1 MAHGRPPGRGDG
13 AAPGAG
19 RHGHHGRGPG
29 SGTRPKAAGAGGTAG
44 LRGAEPSPWRGPAPE
59 RDTGSGHGP
68 LSPGRTTGLRGG
80 GTLIP
85 AWPGPGTRRER
96 SARAPVRPGAVGGSW
111 SARRGPAGGA
121 VRLRM
126 GGTVGAAGVSGR
138 GALSY
143 VAVTLGRMAANT
155 SPEAPLPVGEVS
167 RLIGGWIDRLGAVWV
182 EGQITQLSR
191 RPGAG
196 VVFLTLR
203 DPSYDISVSVTC
215 YRQVFDAVADVV
227 GEGARVVV
235 HAKPEWYA
243 PRGQLSLRAAEIKP
257 VGVGELL
264 ARLEQLKKSL
274 AREGLFA
281 PERKKPLPFLP
292 QLIGL
297 VCGRASAAERDVLE
311 NARHRWPAVRFE
323 VRNVPVQGVHAVPQ
337 VVQAVKELD
346 ARDDV
351 DVIVV
356 ARGGGSVE
364 DLLPFS
370 DEQLVRAVA
379 ACRTPVVSAIG
390 HEPDSPLLD
399 LVADL
404 RASTPTDAAKKVV
417 PDVGEEYERV
427 RQLRDRARRCV
438 AAFVDREERGLAH
451 ALARPAIQDP
461 HRMIDERAEQ
471 VTALLERGRRSLR
484 HQLDRADSELTHTHA
499 RVVALSPAATLKRG
513 YAVLQRA
520 DGHAVRDPGEVEPGE
535 TLRARVSEGD
545 FSVRVDA

>member
-1 MAHGRPPGRGDG
+1 MA
-13 AAPGAG
+13 
-19 RHGHHGRGPG
+19 
-29 SGTRPKAAGAGGTAG
+29 
-44 LRGAEPSPWRGPAPE
+44 L
-59 RDTGSGHGP
+59 
-68 LSPGRTTGLRGG
+68 
-80 GTLIP
+80 
-85 AWPGPGTRRER
+85 
-96 SARAPVRPGAVGGSW
+96 
-111 SARRGPAGGA
+111 
-121 VRLRM
+121 
-126 GGTVGAAGVSGR
+126 
-138 GALSY
+138 
-143 VAVTLGRMAANT
+143 NT
-155 SPEAPLPVGEVS
+155 SAETPVPVGEVS

-203 DPSYDISVSVTC
+203 DPSYDISIGVTC

-243 PRGQLSLRAAEIKP
+243 PRGQLSLRAAEIRP

-264 ARLEQLKKSL
+264 ARLETLKKAL
-274 AREGLFA
+274 AAEGLFA
-281 PERKKPLPFLP
+281 AERKKPLPFLP

-346 ARDDV
+346 EIAEV
-351 DVIVV
+351 DVIIV

-379 ACRTPVVSAIG
+379 QCRTPVVSAIG
-390 HEPDSPLLD
+390 HEPDNPLLD
-399 LVADL
+399 HVADL

-417 PDVGEEYERV
+417 PDVGEELERV
-427 RQLRDRARRCV
+427 RMLRDRARRCADALV
-438 AAFVDREERGLAH
+438 GREERGLAH
-451 ALARPAIQDP
+451 ALARPVLEDP
-461 HRMIDERAEQ
+461 HRMVGERADQ
-471 VTALLERGRRSLR
+471 VASLVDRSRRCLG
-484 HQLDRADSELTHTHA
+484 HLLDRADSELTHTHA
-499 RVVALSPAATLKRG
+499 RVVALSPAATLQRG
-513 YAVLQRA
+513 YAVLQKGDGQVVRA
-520 DGHAVRDPGEVEPGE
+520 PGE
-535 TLRARVSEGD
+535 TGPGEALRARVAEGE
-545 FSVRVDA
+545 FTVRVEG

>member
-1 MAHGRPPGRGDG
+1 MA
-13 AAPGAG
+13 
-19 RHGHHGRGPG
+19 
-29 SGTRPKAAGAGGTAG
+29 
-44 LRGAEPSPWRGPAPE
+44 
-59 RDTGSGHGP
+59 
-68 LSPGRTTGLRGG
+68 
-80 GTLIP
+80 
-85 AWPGPGTRRER
+85 
-96 SARAPVRPGAVGGSW
+96 V
-111 SARRGPAGGA
+111 
-121 VRLRM
+121 
-126 GGTVGAAGVSGR
+126 
-138 GALSY
+138 
-143 VAVTLGRMAANT
+143 NT
-155 SPEAPLPVGEVS
+155 SAEAPIPVGEVS

-203 DPSYDISVSVTC
+203 DPSYDISVGVTC

-227 GEGARVVV
+227 SEGARVVV
-235 HAKPEWYA
+235 HCKPEWYA
-243 PRGQLSLRAAEIKP
+243 PRGQLSLRAAEIRP

-292 QLIGL
+292 QMIGL

-346 ARDDV
+346 ADDAV
-351 DVIVV
+351 DVIIV

-390 HEPDSPLLD
+390 HEPDNPLLD
-399 LVADL
+399 HVADL

-417 PDVGEEYERV
+417 PDVGEESERV

-438 AAFVDREERGLAH
+438 HALLDREERGLAH
-451 ALARPAIQDP
+451 ALARPSIQDP
-461 HRMIDERAEQ
+461 HRMVDAREDEVTSLLDRA
-471 VTALLERGRRSLR
+471 RRSLR
-484 HQLDRADSELTHTHA
+484 HQLDRAESEVTHTHA
-499 RVVALSPAATLKRG
+499 RVVALSPAATLRRG
-513 YAVLQRA
+513 YAVLQRP
-520 DGHAVRDPGEVEPGE
+520 DGHAVRAPDEVAPGEE
-535 TLRARVSEGD
+535 LRARVSEGE
-545 FSVRVDA
+545 FTVRVEP

>member
-1 MAHGRPPGRGDG
+1 METPGEPMTPVQGRPAADAG
-13 AAPGAG
+13 ADAGPETGAGAG
-19 RHGHHGRGPG
+19 RPH
-29 SGTRPKAAGAGGTAG
+29 
-44 LRGAEPSPWRGPAPE
+44 
-59 RDTGSGHGP
+59 D
-68 LSPGRTTGLRGG
+68 RGG
-80 GTLIP
+80 
-85 AWPGPGTRRER
+85 
-96 SARAPVRPGAVGGSW
+96 S
-111 SARRGPAGGA
+111 
-121 VRLRM
+121 
-126 GGTVGAAGVSGR
+126 AAGVR
-138 GALSY
+138 ALSV
-143 VAVTLGRMAANT
+143 VATTLGRMALNT
-155 SPEAPLPVGEVS
+155 SADAPLPVGEVS

-203 DPSYDISVSVTC
+203 DPSHDISVGVTC

-227 GEGARVVV
+227 TEGARVVV

-274 AREGLFA
+274 AAEGLFA
-281 PERKKPLPFLP
+281 ADRKKALPFLP
-292 QLIGL
+292 QLVGL

-323 VRNVPVQGVHAVPQ
+323 VRNVAVQGVHAVPQ

-346 ARDDV
+346 ALDEV
-351 DVIVV
+351 DVIIV

-390 HEPDSPLLD
+390 HEPDNPLLD
-399 LVADL
+399 HVADL

-427 RQLRDRARRCV
+427 RLLRDRARRCV
-438 AAFVDREERGLAH
+438 RSFVDREERGLAH
-451 ALARPAIQDP
+451 TLTRPSMEDP
-461 HRMIDERAEQ
+461 HRMIDERADQ
-471 VTALLERGRRSLR
+471 VAALLDRGRRTLG
-484 HQLDRADSELTHTHA
+484 HLLGRADSELTHTHA
-499 RVVALSPAATLKRG
+499 RVVALSPAATLLRG
-513 YAVLQRA
+513 YAVLQKD
-520 DGHAVRDPGEVEPGE
+520 DGSVVRDPAEVTADE
-535 TLRARVSEGD
+535 TLRARVAEGE
-545 FSVRVDA
+545 FTVRVDA